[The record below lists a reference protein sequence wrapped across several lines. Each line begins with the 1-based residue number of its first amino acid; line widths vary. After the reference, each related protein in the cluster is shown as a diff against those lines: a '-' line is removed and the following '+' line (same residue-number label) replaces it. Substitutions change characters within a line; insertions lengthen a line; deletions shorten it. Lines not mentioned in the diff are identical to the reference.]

1 MSPIARRK
9 TTPLKTLA
17 AVAAVTLAGA
27 GPQALAQ
34 TIFVKGGTLIDGTGA
49 APTKDA
55 RILIQDGVIK
65 GVWSGDDGGQSA
77 PAGILV
83 IDATGKY
90 IIPGLIDSHVHYN
103 WYEGELFLHYGVT
116 SVFDLGGGSWSHG
129 MQKGVESGAI
139 RAPRYYYKAS
149 FGDGANGRADKFAG
163 MNTARPR
170 APHRR
175 AHVGRRKRSRHEA
188 SPPCVHASACGLG
201 LDR

>member
-65 GVWSGDDGGQSA
+65 GVWSGD
-77 PAGILV
+77 
-83 IDATGKY
+83 
-90 IIPGLIDSHVHYN
+90 
-103 WYEGELFLHYGVT
+103 E
-116 SVFDLGGGSWSHG
+116 GGGSRYRPESPWS
-129 MQKGVESGAI
+129 MRLESTSF
-139 RAPRYYYKAS
+139 RA
-149 FGDGANGRADKFAG
+149 
-163 MNTARPR
+163 
-170 APHRR
+170 
-175 AHVGRRKRSRHEA
+175 
-188 SPPCVHASACGLG
+188 
-201 LDR
+201 